1 MGLFGKIVATA
12 VNVATLPVAV
22 VKDVVTLGGA
32 ASDRYESYTT
42 SKLKEIKEDAKD
54 SL

>member
-22 VKDVVTLGGA
+22 VKDVFTLGGVSTKGEFSPYIA
-32 ASDRYESYTT
+32 E
-42 SKLKEIKEDAKD
+42 KLKQIKDEAK
-54 SL
+54 